1 MTSLTAFPA
10 TQPAPGPARDMGRT
24 IATLI
29 LFAVSLALGIAI
41 HVSMATPPATVDRF
55 PTINRGA
62 PEPATTAAITKAITA
77 RDPRALAAAY
87 SADLLQAFQEAIAP
101 LVDVDEIRY
110 AGGVEQ
116 GGETLA
122 SYVANGH
129 DQQGQSVISGFV
141 IHVKDGE
148 ITGFN

>member
-1 MTSLTAFPA
+1 MTSTTLAPIEP
-10 TQPAPGPARDMGRT
+10 QPAPSPSVRRA
-24 IATLI
+24 IVTLVV
-29 LFAVSLALGIAI
+29 FAAAVALGIGL
-41 HVSMATPPATVDRF
+41 HVAVATPAPTVDRF

-62 PEPATTAAITKAITA
+62 AEPAAAAAITRAITA
-77 RDPRALAAAY
+77 NDPKALAAAY
-87 SADLLQAFQEAIAP
+87 SADLLQAFHDAVAP

-122 SYVANGH
+122 TYVATGK
-129 DQQGQSVISGFV
+129 DQGGQSVISGFV
-141 IHVKDGE
+141 IHVQNGA